1 MLAEV
6 GERLRDQA
14 IDCGSTPKGA
24 ARALG
29 GARAHGEESRQ
40 QTGRDP
46 ATGVLGLTKH
56 ASKGSAYQGI
66 AKCAECDEEDS
77 RANSLVR
84 KVYAQAQ
91 LLLDGDDEALNGF
104 AHGFE
109 VRQVDG

>member
-1 MLAEV
+1 MGIKRWV
-6 GERLRDQA
+6 VDGPD
-14 IDCGSTPKGA
+14 GV
-24 ARALG
+24 ARELG

-46 ATGVLGLTKH
+46 ATGVFALTKH
-56 ASKGSAYQGI
+56 APKGSAYQGV
-66 AKCAECDEEDS
+66 AKCPQCDEEHS

-91 LLLDGDDEALNGF
+91 LLLYGDDEALNGF

-109 VRQVDG
+109 VRQVAG